1 MPKGVSYTERDM
13 LKTAVEA
20 LASFLPG
27 MMRRTSRMDGAE
39 LRALPGSPTQSLS
52 LSDPAA
58 GGTDSALVAP
68 HLGSVV
74 DRVG

>member
-39 LRALPGSPTQSLS
+39 LRALPGSPAQS